1 MDILQPYIVAVV
13 AGTCWCVGY
22 ILRHIVPTD
31 KVNRFIPLIVG
42 CLGVFLNVWANAWT
56 VSPEIVLGGLA
67 SGLASTGANELFK
80 HLFPLKEGETD
91 DK

>member
-1 MDILQPYIVAVV
+1 MEILQSYIVLIV
-13 AGTCWCVGY
+13 AALCWCVGY

-42 CLGVFLNVWANAWT
+42 CLGVFFNVWASGWQM
-56 VSPEIVLGGLA
+56 SPEILLGGLA
-67 SGLASTGANELFK
+67 SGLASTGANELFR
-80 HLFPLKEGETD
+80 HLFPLKEGEEN